1 MLVKMY
7 DVVLTVVWSSCP
19 HATTVSLNFGCIT
32 ARNLPNMARSKRF
45 MIIHK
50 GGGGGSKCDIIKRGG
65 GEDYCDG
72 SVTEGGEGVQ
82 NSLNLCDVI
91 YERPQ

>member
-1 MLVKMY
+1 MK
-7 DVVLTVVWSSCP
+7 
-19 HATTVSLNFGCIT
+19 GG
-32 ARNLPNMARSKRF
+32 
-45 MIIHK
+45 
-50 GGGGGSKCDIIKRGG
+50 GGGGGSKCDVIKRGGGGGG

-91 YERPQ
+91 YERPLRHASLIERFQEVCFVA